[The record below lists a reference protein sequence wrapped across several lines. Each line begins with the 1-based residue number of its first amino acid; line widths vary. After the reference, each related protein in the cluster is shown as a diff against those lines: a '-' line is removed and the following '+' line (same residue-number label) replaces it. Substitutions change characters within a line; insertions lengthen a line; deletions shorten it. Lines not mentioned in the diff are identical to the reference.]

1 MHLFKKHF
9 PPLTF
14 SSVLSRFIPEMICS
28 FTMYTT
34 IFPYRVWLNR
44 LWFIIVFFWVLTP
57 PETLTTLIEKTPLIV
72 TYSPP
77 PPFPPKFQLA
87 EITITTVLFSNKNK
101 THLLTHSLTH
111 LLSPTHSLIE
121 SITQSLNYLE
131 RMGENHFLCPKQNA
145 VVFINFYNFNFAVF
159 NLQGSIYLFEVPSW
173 KFILLQPYVGW
184 I

>member
-1 MHLFKKHF
+1 MIHH
-9 PPLTF
+9 
-14 SSVLSRFIPEMICS
+14 SVLLGPNSPWNIDHP
-28 FTMYTT
+28 
-34 IFPYRVWLNR
+34 NR
-44 LWFIIVFFWVLTP
+44 EKTPDCNILTP
-57 PETLTTLIEKTPLIV
+57 PLP
-72 TYSPP
+72 S
-77 PPFPPKFQLA
+77 KFQLA

-131 RMGENHFLCPKQNA
+131 RMGENHFLCPKQNT